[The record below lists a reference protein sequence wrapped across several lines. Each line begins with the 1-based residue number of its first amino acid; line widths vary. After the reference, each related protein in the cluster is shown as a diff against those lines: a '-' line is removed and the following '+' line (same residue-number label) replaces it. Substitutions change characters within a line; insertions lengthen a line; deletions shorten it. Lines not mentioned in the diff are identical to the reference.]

1 MVDNLTAPPA
11 AAPVPTTEAAAA
23 TEPSAPTD
31 PSPAGAGGSAAGH
44 VPAPTSNPAQSLTTA
59 VRRPGELVA
68 GWLLRLAA
76 WLTIAITV
84 GIVIAL
90 ILPSIEFF
98 TQVSPFEFL
107 FGTRWAPRFAD
118 ASFGVIPLVTATAWT
133 TMIALLTAVPIG
145 LGTAVLLS
153 EYAKPGIR
161 KVLKPILEVLAG
173 VPTVVYG
180 LFALEFVQST
190 VFRDW
195 LNLPTGS
202 FSVLAAGLVMGVMI
216 VPTVA
221 SLSEDAMSAV
231 PNSMRQ
237 GSAALGANRMQT
249 SIRVVFPAALSGIVA
264 AVVLGISRAVGET
277 MIVAIAAGGQAR
289 IVTGALEQGQTM
301 TGFIANAAL
310 GDSRVG
316 SLEYDTL
323 FAVGL
328 LLFAI
333 TLTIN
338 VIAIRIVR
346 RFREAY

>member
-1 MVDNLTAPPA
+1 MDIPTATKAASAPQAPVTDRSVSSRSAPPRRR
-11 AAPVPTTEAAAA
+11 P
-23 TEPSAPTD
+23 
-31 PSPAGAGGSAAGH
+31 
-44 VPAPTSNPAQSLTTA
+44 SLTTSA
-59 VRRPGELVA
+59 RRPGEAVA
-68 GWLLRLAA
+68 KIGLRVAA
-76 WLTIAITV
+76 GLTIAITI
-84 GIVIAL
+84 GIVTAL
-90 ILPSIEFF
+90 IIPAVQFF
-98 TQVSPFEFL
+98 AEVPITDFL

-118 ASFGVIPLVTATAWT
+118 ASFGVIPLVTATFWT
-133 TMIALLTAVPIG
+133 TAIALITAVPLG
-145 LGTAVLLS
+145 LGAAILLS
-153 EYAKPGIR
+153 EYAQPKLRSI
-161 KVLKPILEVLAG
+161 LKPILEILAG

-180 LFALEFVQST
+180 LFALTFVQNT
-190 VFRDW
+190 VLHDW
-195 LNLPTGS
+195 LNLETGS

-249 SIRVVFPAALSGIVA
+249 SIRVVFPAAISGIVA
-264 AVVLGISRAVGET
+264 AVVLGVSRAVGET

-289 IVTGALEQGQTM
+289 MVTGALEQGQTM

-328 LLFAI
+328 LLFTI
-333 TLTIN
+333 TLLIN
-338 VIAIRIVR
+338 FISFRFVR

>member
-1 MVDNLTAPPA
+1 MDKVIVAQPETGSGEL
-11 AAPVPTTEAAAA
+11 A
-23 TEPSAPTD
+23 TDRSVA
-31 PSPAGAGGSAAGH
+31 SPRSGR
-44 VPAPTSNPAQSLTTA
+44 PSLTTA
-59 VRRPGELVA
+59 VRRPGEAVA
-68 GWLLRLAA
+68 KIMLRLAA

-84 GIVIAL
+84 GIVVAL
-90 ILPSIEFF
+90 VVPSLEFF
-98 TQVSPFEFL
+98 AQVPITDFL

-133 TMIALLTAVPIG
+133 TAIALTVAVPLG
-145 LGTAVLLS
+145 LGSAVLLS
-153 EYAKPGIR
+153 EYAHPR
-161 KVLKPILEVLAG
+161 LRSVLKPILEILAG

-180 LFALEFVQST
+180 LFALTFVQAT
-190 VFRDW
+190 VLRDW

-249 SIRVVFPAALSGIVA
+249 SLRVVFPAALSGIVA
-264 AVVLGISRAVGET
+264 AIVLGVSRAVGET

-289 IVTGALEQGQTM
+289 IVTGPLQQGQTM

-316 SLEYDTL
+316 SIEYDTL

-328 LLFAI
+328 LLFTI
-333 TLTIN
+333 TLLIN
-338 VIAIRIVR
+338 FISIRFVR

>member
-1 MVDNLTAPPA
+1 MDNLTTATQPESGSQ
-11 AAPVPTTEAAAA
+11 APV
-23 TEPSAPTD
+23 TD
-31 PSPAGAGGSAAGH
+31 QSLSRRPSPAQRR
-44 VPAPTSNPAQSLTTA
+44 PSLTTS
-59 VRRPGELVA
+59 VRRPGEAVA
-68 GWLLRLAA
+68 KIVLRLAA
-76 WLTIAITV
+76 WLTIVITV

-90 ILPSIEFF
+90 VIPAVEFF
-98 TQVSPFEFL
+98 AQVPITDFL
-107 FGTRWAPRFAD
+107 FGTRWAPRFAS
-118 ASFGVIPLVTATAWT
+118 ASFGVIPLVTATLWT
-133 TMIALLTAVPIG
+133 TAIALITAVPIG
-145 LGTAVLLS
+145 LGAAILLS
-153 EYAKPGIR
+153 EYARPRLRAI
-161 KVLKPILEVLAG
+161 LKPILEILAG

-180 LFALEFVQST
+180 LFALAFVQT
-190 VFRDW
+190 IVLREG
-195 LNLPTGS
+195 LHLPTGS

-249 SIRVVFPAALSGIVA
+249 SMRVVFPAALSGIVA
-264 AVVLGISRAVGET
+264 AIVLGVSRAVGET

-289 IVTGALEQGQTM
+289 IVAGPLEQGQTM

-316 SLEYDTL
+316 SIEYDTL

-333 TLTIN
+333 TLLIN
-338 VIAIRIVR
+338 FISFRFVR